1 MGKYKLYNENTS
13 IPSQLS
19 DVEVL
24 YMVKNNEINSN
35 HLVALKNETTFSDDE
50 ISKWLN
56 INVKTFRAYKKTSAL
71 IKPDIQEHTIKL
83 LSLIRHGTEVFGSV
97 NAFSQWLNT
106 NHLFL
111 DFKKPADFLNTISGI
126 KFIDNRLYGIEYGD
140 NI

>member
-1 MGKYKLYNENTS
+1 MSLKEYPEYDK
-13 IPSQLS
+13 IPPQLS

-24 YMVKNNEINSN
+24 YMVKNNEITGN
-35 HLVALKNETTFSDDE
+35 HLEALKNATTFSDDE

-56 INVKTFRAYKKTSAL
+56 INVKTFRAYKKTSTG

-83 LSLIRHGTEVFGSV
+83 LSLIRHGTDVFGSV
-97 NAFSQWLNT
+97 ASFSEWLNT
-106 NHLFL
+106 RHLFL
-111 DFKKPADFLNTISGI
+111 ESKKPAEFLNTISGI